1 MMELIELTDFHPD
14 TMGWYD
20 EVLAGL
26 QQPEKKL
33 PAKLFYDEA
42 GSKLFDQ
49 ITEVPEYYPTRTEQE
64 IMDAA
69 IDEIEALL
77 PDGTLLVEYGSGS
90 SQKTRTL
97 LDNLTNLAGYV
108 PIDISKEF
116 LLETAVSLSTAY
128 PHLNILPV
136 CADYEADYELPIPPQ
151 DVTHTVAYYPGS
163 TIGNFHPDDAVEF
176 LKHIR
181 EICGENCGLL
191 IGVDLKKDKN
201 VLDAAYNDR
210 AGITSEFNLN
220 ALARLNRE
228 LGASFDLNAF
238 QHIAFYNEA
247 AGRIEMHLRSLRQ
260 QRVRVN
266 GLTVELDAGECIWT
280 ESSYK
285 YSILEF
291 QALAA
296 KAGFATV
303 KTWTDENN
311 LFSVHYFVA
320 Q

>member
-1 MMELIELTDFHPD
+1 MELIELTDFHPD

-20 EVLAGL
+20 EVLTGL
-26 QQPEKKL
+26 QQPEKML

-49 ITEVPEYYPTRTEQE
+49 ITELPEYYPTRTEQA
-64 IMDAA
+64 IMDSV
-69 IDEIEALL
+69 IDEIAALL

-97 LDNLTNLAGYV
+97 LDHLPNLAGYV

-116 LLETAVSLSTAY
+116 LLETAVSLAAAY

-136 CADYEADYELPIPPQ
+136 CADYEAEYELPIPSKN
-151 DVTHTVAYYPGS
+151 VTHTVAYYPGS
-163 TIGNFHPDDAVEF
+163 TIGNFHPEDAVAF
-176 LKHIR
+176 LKHMR
-181 EICGENCGLL
+181 EICGDNCGLL

-201 VLDAAYNDR
+201 LLIAAYNDR
-210 AGITSEFNLN
+210 AGITGDFNLN

-228 LGASFDLNAF
+228 LGASFDLNTF
-238 QHIAFYNEA
+238 QHVAFYNET
-247 AGRIEMHLRSLRQ
+247 AGRIEMHLRSLCQ
-260 QRVRVN
+260 QRIRVN
-266 GLTVELDAGECIWT
+266 GLTVDFAAGECIWT

-285 YSILEF
+285 YTIPEF
-291 QALAA
+291 QTLTA
-296 KAGFATV
+296 KAGFNAV

-320 Q
+320 K